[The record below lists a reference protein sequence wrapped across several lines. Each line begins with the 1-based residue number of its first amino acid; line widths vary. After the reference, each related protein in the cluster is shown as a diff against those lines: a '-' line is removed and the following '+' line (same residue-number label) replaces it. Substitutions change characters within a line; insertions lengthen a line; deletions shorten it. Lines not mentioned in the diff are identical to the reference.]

1 MSPSSPYSTK
11 ITRYMAMSPQLAS
24 STVRRNNV
32 KAKAKGFLVSEK
44 NLMIREQ
51 CSDDISR
58 ESFPWRADFQ
68 AESSASMV
76 ANVTDRWA

>member
-1 MSPSSPYSTK
+1 
-11 ITRYMAMSPQLAS
+11 MAMSPQLAS